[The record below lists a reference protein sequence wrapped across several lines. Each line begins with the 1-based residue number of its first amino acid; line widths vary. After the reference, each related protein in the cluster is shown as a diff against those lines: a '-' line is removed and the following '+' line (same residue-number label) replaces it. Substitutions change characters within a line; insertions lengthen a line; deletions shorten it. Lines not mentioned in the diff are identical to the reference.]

1 MRRNLVCTQYCAP
14 SCSAT
19 NTQYCHQLHLLRR
32 FMFLLIKS
40 PSVQPVAHQV
50 FLHSLRLLF
59 SWFNKYNKKLIYPP
73 NPNQITT
80 KNRLYP
86 TYIEHSTELGTLLLG
101 HEPLLLN
108 FTLQGDP
115 ECNKVT
121 GALFDILSDK
131 SKYPLDVSKP
141 VSLANIT
148 CDSSG
153 GRELQQTYAV
163 SKIPTVV
170 LLKKQ
175 MLVDRFIPT
184 SPLKVSEELTEWIKS
199 IY

>member
-1 MRRNLVCTQYCAP
+1 MTPIAKPLVMLSSRT
-14 SCSAT
+14 
-19 NTQYCHQLHLLRR
+19 
-32 FMFLLIKS
+32 F
-40 PSVQPVAHQV
+40 
-50 FLHSLRLLF
+50 F
-59 SWFNKYNKKLIYPP
+59 SWFTKYNKKLIYPP
-73 NPNQITT
+73 NPSQITT

-108 FTLQGDP
+108 FTLQGDA

-131 SKYPLDVSKP
+131 SKYPLDISKP

-148 CDSSG
+148 CDSQG
-153 GRELQQTYAV
+153 GKELQQTYAV
-163 SKIPTVV
+163 GKIPTIV

-175 MLVDRFIPT
+175 MVEDRFIPS
-184 SPLKVSEELTEWIKS
+184 SPLKASEELTQWIKS